1 MASESMELGVLNIKS
16 SQTQSNQNGDTSI
29 LSLHRWKFIIG
40 GITLALIISLATILP
55 LTLKPEDFDDYD
67 DYKIDFT
74 SIPDF
79 TEKPVQVKIGRPL
92 DESDYGDFEEVG
104 GNSKSAKL
112 FDVRTI
118 KNIITHTGTKI

>member
-1 MASESMELGVLNIKS
+1 MASESIELGVLNVKS
-16 SQTQSNQNGDTSI
+16 SQTQSNQNEDTSI

-40 GITLALIISLATILP
+40 GITLVLIISLATILP

-79 TEKPVQVKIGRPL
+79 TEKPVQVKIGRPPE
-92 DESDYGDFEEVG
+92 ESDYGDFEEVG